1 MDRLI
6 NTITATVSTFAGNV
20 SRGIVVVGLAI
31 LPERLR
37 LHARSLG
44 MRHLGATCEGT
55 YTAGL
60 LGIKRTLMPATAWK
74 QPGQSSR
81 RVSQAD
87 WRSAWRRWC
96 DGSRADF

>member
-1 MDRLI
+1 MDRFI
-6 NTITATVSTFAGNV
+6 NTITVTVSSFVGNV

-44 MRHLGATCEGT
+44 MRHLGATCEDA
-55 YTAGL
+55 YLAGL
-60 LGIKRTLMPATAWK
+60 LGIKRDLMPATAWK

-81 RVSQAD
+81 RASQAD
-87 WRSAWRRWC
+87 WRSAWRQWS
-96 DGSRADF
+96 DESRADC